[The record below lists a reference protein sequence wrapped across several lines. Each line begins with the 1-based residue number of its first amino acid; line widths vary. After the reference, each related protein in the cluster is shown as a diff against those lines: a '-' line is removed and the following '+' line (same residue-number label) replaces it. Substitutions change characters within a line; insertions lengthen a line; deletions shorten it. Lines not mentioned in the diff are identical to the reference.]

1 MFSEAPVRDEVIEE
15 LAGLLQNSENIVVLT
30 GAGMSTESGIPDF
43 RSDSG
48 LWQDDELMQAMS
60 LNYLRYF
67 PERFWP
73 KFKHVFLRP
82 EYLQAQPNSGHLA
95 LAELEGMGKR
105 IQVFTQNVDGL
116 HGVAG
121 NTQVF
126 ELHGNLGKAKC
137 PVCHTP
143 YVLDHILATD
153 VPRCTWENQKGAL
166 CGHVLD
172 PDTVLFGQ
180 DVRHYGRAQ
189 LAIAKA
195 DLMLVLGTSLTVD
208 PVAELP
214 HFAIE
219 QTRVQLVIVNLE
231 PTYCDKWA
239 RLVIRGKVAEVVSQA
254 VTHIVRVRKGV
265 WSDPSSARR
274 PAQNAQ

>member
-1 MFSEAPVRDEVIEE
+1 MGASRMFSESLDQAEAMTE
-15 LAGLLQNSENIVVLT
+15 LIRVLQDSENIVVLT

-60 LNYLRYF
+60 VNYLRYF

-82 EYLQAQPNSGHLA
+82 EYLQAQPNAGHLA
-95 LAELEGMGKR
+95 LGLLEGMGKR
-105 IQVFTQNVDGL
+105 IQIFTQNVDGL

-126 ELHGNLGKAKC
+126 ELHGNFGLARC
-137 PVCHTP
+137 PICHTP
-143 YVLDHILATD
+143 YALNHILSEE
-153 VPRCTWENQKGAL
+153 VPHCVWENQKGVV

-189 LAIAKA
+189 LAIANA
-195 DLMLVLGTSLTVD
+195 DVMLVLGTSLTVD

-219 QTRVQLVIVNLE
+219 QCHTRLIIVNME
-231 PTYCDKWA
+231 STYCDKWA
-239 RLVIRGKVAEVVSQA
+239 HLVIRGKVGEVLSQA
-254 VTHIVRVRKGV
+254 VARV
-265 WSDPSSARR
+265 SSARDFPQR
-274 PAQNAQ
+274 YRA